1 MTRPFAR
8 YSQPKSKIASQNYI
22 KRSGRYP
29 RLYLETY
36 IEECLWR
43 EGATQALLTVAR
55 TENFGGVYDKE
66 TQSFQGAVVLGR
78 SDFGC

>member
-1 MTRPFAR
+1 MSRPFEH
-8 YSQPKSKIASQNYI
+8 YWQPKSKSASQNYI

-66 TQSFQGAVVLGR
+66 TQNFQGAVVLRR
-78 SDFGC
+78 SDPSC